1 MNHRLRRRPAFVRG
15 ARVLGVLLCLAF
27 QGTWAGGIY
36 KWVDADGNV
45 HFGDRPGAG
54 AEPVDVQ
61 VNAVPTVRSTEILER
76 VLADRPPAPA
86 ADAPSDLTIYTTSR
100 CGYCRQAKAHFAAR
114 GIPYRERNIERSSD
128 ARTAFR
134 RLGGNGVPLIVMGD
148 RRMSGFS
155 PASFD
160 RWYSAR

>member
-1 MNHRLRRRPAFVRG
+1 MTDHQPRRRLGVFFRG
-15 ARVLGVLLCLAF
+15 AAVALAA
-27 QGTWAGGIY
+27 QGAVAGGIY

-45 HFGDRPGAG
+45 HFGDRPAAG

-61 VNAVPTVRSTEILER
+61 VNAVTTVRSTEILER

-86 ADAPSDLTIYTTSR
+86 AKVNAGLVIYTTSS
-100 CGYCRQAKAHFAAR
+100 CGYCRQAKAHFSAR
-114 GIPYRERNIERSSD
+114 GISYEERNIERSAE
-128 ARTAFR
+128 ARAAFE

-148 RRMSGFS
+148 RRMAGFS
-155 PASFD
+155 QASFD